1 MNNGN
6 FFPNIDQNQ
15 SAPEQPISLNA
26 MNNQAI
32 GSPIPN
38 FAAATDNQIG
48 NVVPAAPSPVETNIP
63 PMPETPIVEPTMPEV
78 PIVEPTMA
86 PPGAETTAPMIQE
99 PIAPIE
105 TPIIEPTTAPP
116 AVEESAP
123 MIQEPIA
130 PIETP
135 IVEPTVEPQVAA
147 ATPIEPEPTITNG
160 PPIVEPTITEEALP
174 EVVPVTPII
183 EPPMPEETTQFNDP
197 PLFNSN
203 PEPTYE
209 VPVTTPQEPISNG
222 DSKITIVQDFLN
234 QNGIAYKTYSNAT
247 GNCIIIEL

>member
-15 SAPEQPISLNA
+15 GATEQPMSLNT

-38 FAAATDNQIG
+38 LSAPSDNQVG
-48 NVVPAAPSPVETNIP
+48 SVVPASPQPVEAEIP

-78 PIVEPTMA
+78 PTVEPTMA
-86 PPGAETTAPMIQE
+86 PPV
-99 PIAPIE
+99 
-105 TPIIEPTTAPP
+105 
-116 AVEESAP
+116 VEEPAP
-123 MIQEPIA
+123 VIQEPIA

-135 IVEPTVEPQVAA
+135 IVEPTVAPPVVEEPAPVIQEPIAPIETPIVEPKVVPPVAA
-147 ATPIEPEPTITNG
+147 TTPMEPEPTIPIG
-160 PPIVEPTITEEALP
+160 QPIVEPTIPEGPLP
-174 EVVPVTPII
+174 EVVPATPII
-183 EPPMPEETTQFNDP
+183 EPPIQEETTQFSDP

-203 PEPTYE
+203 LEPTYE
-209 VPVTTPQEPISNG
+209 VPVTMQPEPIIN
-222 DSKITIVQDFLN
+222 DESKVTIVQDFLD
-234 QNGIAYKTYSNAT
+234 QNGIAYKTYSNQT